1 MAITIQRG
9 EPDSHLPIALTPHWG
24 EYPNVEV
31 SLRLGWE
38 NNTLLLLFKVRSPQL
53 IRMVQAHNGPVYEDS
68 CTEIFIKRADCAE
81 YLNFEFSASTFI
93 LAAKGSNRDDRTF
106 FEPSVIDQIT
116 RRVEILENTNH
127 QSRYAMSIALD
138 LELFGLVDKEE
149 TPNLFVNFTACGDG
163 HNERYYLAANP
174 IQTVK
179 PDFHTPQYFTPLIFS
194 GR

>member
-1 MAITIQRG
+1 MAITIQHG
-9 EPDSHLPIALTPHWG
+9 VPNSHLPIALIPHWG

-31 SLRLGWE
+31 ALRLGWE
-38 NNTLLLLFKVRSPQL
+38 NNTLFLNFKVRSPQL

-68 CTEIFIKRADCAE
+68 CTEIFIKRADRRE

-93 LAAKGSNRDDRTF
+93 LAAKGTNRDDRIF
-106 FEPSVIDQIT
+106 FEPAVIDQIT
-116 RRVEILENTNH
+116 RRVEILENNNH

-138 LELFGLVDKEE
+138 LECFGLVDKGES
-149 TPNLFVNFTACGDG
+149 PNLLANFTACGDG
-163 HNERYYLAANP
+163 HKERYYVAANP

-194 GR
+194 ER